1 MQRKLSLVLA
11 MLMILSAVYVP
22 TAMAAE
28 VSAISITENQC
39 YYIGE
44 DREAEALK
52 VSGELADGTSVNLT
66 GDSGITY
73 ESSDETVFKFE
84 GNKLSS
90 TGKKGKS
97 IITVS
102 YNGKK
107 ASIIMIRQDE
117 DAIAGGNKVITQ
129 PATVG
134 TGAPYILAD
143 ESGHDGGTVY
153 GGNTQN
159 WWLRIVKSTNKIT
172 VDGVDKP
179 APNADKW
186 FDEGYR
192 SAGVW
197 FYDDGDSESR
207 PGINTVSITDSI
219 LFHAGFEEDYGYGD
233 FAKMWEGMKSW
244 KVLDGAVLGTS
255 ATEYTGGTYFG
266 NKYNG
271 FKARSKGWHQ
281 FIMSLEKDVEAE
293 FGWSVFSYLDG
304 EFIGKKEVVPSSSE
318 YTDNWGNYWD
328 KLARIEIRTNPSTGK
343 FTYKYGD
350 FYLGGSLE
358 KRNDPTAPVVE
369 SLTIDG
375 VAMDGQTLTANA
387 RIIDADN
394 DRLDTPLYQWEISD
408 DGKAWSAIAGATEST
423 FKLTSD
429 HVGKMLRVIVTPRSM
444 AEPKVGTPKTSEPT
458 GKVSVI
464 MVPPTAVN
472 ASISGT
478 AEPGN
483 TVSAAYTYQKS
494 SSNIDEGES
503 VFVWEISET
512 ETGTYTEVQNSV
524 SKSYLIKKDDAE
536 KYIRVTIIPKD
547 MNGLAGTAI
556 TSSAV
561 KIGKYV
567 VPTAS
572 AAYYVAANGNDSNAG
587 TIDAPF
593 ATIEKARD
601 TIAAAKL
608 PEGGVTVYLRGG
620 TYQISKTIEFK
631 NGNSGTAESPIT
643 YQAYNGEK
651 VEFVGGKTL
660 DTSKI
665 KKVTDE
671 ALLSRLVDENAKSH
685 LYSIDLGE
693 QGVKMT
699 ALQSF
704 GWAQPAYNPSMVY
717 MNNVPLTD
725 ARWPNDDQ
733 SLNLIRAFPVAENG
747 FNDRNQQIKLSLIG
761 NNDKGETVDSDPT
774 DRTEKWHIKSGDAYI
789 GGAIPYFWAN
799 VSLRIDTFD
808 TETKTVT
815 SIDPCVYNLTSGWGS
830 QNKLYFGNIFEEIDR
845 PGESYVDRENN
856 ILYFYPVGDTVG
868 SNMVVSTLNRSMVTI
883 NDASY
888 INFKNIAFK
897 ETRITPVTVNN
908 SKNIVFDGNEFSG
921 SSNSALELIGS
932 ESCEIL
938 NSHFSNIANTAISVK
953 NSGNRKTLRSG
964 NVLIENNYFHNCNL
978 IPTSTLFAVSL
989 DNTVGVKLR
998 HNEFDD
1004 LKAAAVRND
1013 SSNNTVFEYN
1023 KVSNSLYF
1031 SSDMGAFYWGR
1042 DNTVLGTVVRYNYF
1056 TNFATDC
1063 WALQEGYV
1071 DAVFWDDG
1079 AAGPELYGNVFYN
1092 AGRELSQVRT
1102 NGGEVSNVHGNVF
1115 VNDTEPLRYASYLW
1129 GWGPRSYAYKDTD
1142 NSTVSVD
1149 QTIPACNWLYLFNMR
1164 DLMGK
1169 TEGSTNRAEGNSGT
1183 WSDTK
1188 KDLLWSSEWKEAYKD
1203 TLWNDT
1209 LNLYSKELYDGAKK
1223 FYDAKDEYGLLKFI
1237 NENLPKKINNVAH
1250 NNLTV
1255 GTTKFTD
1262 ISYGG
1267 TSHDNYAQTNV
1278 NTAKSL
1284 FKDYGKDFT
1293 LTDEG
1298 LRTVKASAPEF
1309 EQIPFGEMG
1318 RTTNAWGHKPSVTV
1332 KSDIVS
1338 GIAAA
1343 GGEISA
1349 NYDFIDADGDKE
1361 GLSQIYW
1368 YVADK
1373 KNGEYTMIE
1382 GKAGKTL
1389 ELTDEYAGRY
1399 IKYKVIPY
1407 DTNTMRGETVMS
1419 EPVQIRQAS
1428 SIDLTALNAAMKAA
1442 REALEGAA
1450 VGTGAGQ
1457 YPKAAYDEL
1466 SAALNEAQ
1474 TAANDPELTQYAAN
1488 NAAAKLEAAVAKF
1501 EKQKIPAIDMDKIVH
1516 MNINPLLADSGNWDN
1531 PGGNMKFENGS
1542 MVIDAANFDLA
1553 TYKAAKYLN
1562 HEISFRMKFEPAEE
1576 TGWVGIYFR
1585 QAVTDKNVWSS
1596 GNCGLMYDIKKDIMN
1611 IQQHDGGKIAG
1622 EDAMIDTVTNNFLS
1636 FGEEHIVT
1644 LGVYDTDEAN
1654 KVFWQLKVDG
1664 NVVYEKSTEI
1674 RDLYGKEGYFGFSSG
1689 KGKLTISPTEA
1700 DKTKLAEKIAK
1711 AENMTFVA
1719 GNGYGEYPKDKV
1731 DDFNKAL
1738 ADAKTA
1744 NARNDLTQY
1753 DADKAIENINDAIEA
1768 LDESVIT
1775 KETVTADKTIK
1786 INSKYPKAEIK
1797 AEKSANDVK
1806 LETEKSTSLPGIKI
1820 TAERSIG
1827 TVTAEI
1833 FEDTKLSGNGTLLAA
1848 KELSEPSVTL
1858 NNTANVTVISMADGS
1873 LAADKAVRIV
1883 LPGQAKKNLGIIVN
1897 GKFSR
1902 VTKKLSE
1909 DSEKTADSELKA
1921 GETAFIKSGDDYII
1935 WTKVLGEFVTY
1946 NTSSS
1951 DDGNSNDQPGGG
1963 SGNSTINNPYGNKGN
1978 GGFYSTDTTNPNL
1991 DTTVCFND
1999 IQNHWAKADIMAM
2012 YRIGVVSGVNDTT
2025 FDPDRNITR
2034 AEFAALIAR
2043 ALKLSEDAPS
2053 VFDDVEK
2060 GSWYETSVNAC
2071 AKAEI
2076 ITGFDGK
2083 FRPNDTITRNEM
2095 AVIIS
2100 NAYSYLGKKGE
2111 NGGIDKFTDKSE
2123 IADWAKPAVDICTT
2137 VGLISGMTDTTFEGD
2152 KTATRAQAASIL
2164 KRLLDK

>member
-1 MQRKLSLVLA
+1 MQRKLSLILV
-11 MLMILSAVYVP
+11 MLMILSTVCMPFV
-22 TAMAAE
+22 MAADIT
-28 VSAISITENQC
+28 AISITQNKC
-39 YYIGE
+39 FYLGE
-44 DREAEALK
+44 DRASEALK
-52 VSGELADGTSVNLT
+52 VTATLADGSETDLT

-73 ESSDETVFKFE
+73 ASSDETVFKFE

-90 TGKKGKS
+90 TGK
-97 IITVS
+97 
-102 YNGKK
+102 NGK
-107 ASIIMIRQDE
+107 AIIS
-117 DAIAGGNKVITQ
+117 A
-129 PATVG
+129 
-134 TGAPYILAD
+134 
-143 ESGHDGGTVY
+143 VY
-153 GGNTQN
+153 GGKTAKMVMARQDAKTAANQPITADVHVSGYNNISYITSGTPGTAEGGHYDGNALSNWANNWTVRLMRKSWAQN
-159 WWLRIVKSTNKIT
+159 N
-172 VDGVDKP
+172 DPEKP
-179 APNADKW
+179 GTDMENRWYDS
-186 FDEGYR
+186 GYR
-192 SAGVW
+192 SVAGW
-197 FYDDGDSESR
+197 FYDDGDT
-207 PGINTVSITDSI
+207 GHKQGYDFVVFTDSS
-219 LFHAGFEEDYGYGD
+219 LFHQNSKFEEDYGYGD
-233 FAKMWEGMKSW
+233 FAAKWKGMNSW
-244 KVLDGAVLGTS
+244 QIVSSGIMRGQGDEYINGTP
-255 ATEYTGGTYFG
+255 YGGNYG
-266 NKYNG
+266 I
-271 FKARSKGWHQ
+271 KARKKGWHQ
-281 FIMSLEKDVEAE
+281 FVMSLEKNSEAE
-293 FGWSVFSYLDG
+293 YGWTVYTYLDG
-304 EFIGKKEVVPSSSE
+304 DLVGTKDVVPE
-318 YTDNWGNYWD
+318 EETMPAGITDCNSW
-328 KLARIEIRTNPSTGK
+328 AAIEIRPVYQDG
-343 FTYKYGD
+343 YKNYMD
-350 FYLGGSLE
+350 DMVLMGSLE
-358 KRNDPTAPVVE
+358 KRKEPTAPVVSSVSIE
-369 SLTIDG
+369 GLQ
-375 VAMDGQTLTANA
+375 MEGQKLTASA
-387 RIIDADN
+387 KIYDAD
-394 DRLDTPLYQWEISD
+394 DDKLDTPLYQWQSSADGSAWD
-408 DGKAWSAIAGATEST
+408 DIAGETADTIDLKKEY
-423 FKLTSD
+423 
-429 HVGKMLRVIVTPRSM
+429 VGKMLRIVVTPRSTVD
-444 AEPKVGTPKTSEPT
+444 PKVGAPAASDPTSKIVEAVTPPSAKDVSVTGVPDT
-458 GKVSVI
+458 GKNL
-464 MVPPTAVN
+464 T
-472 ASISGT
+472 
-478 AEPGN
+478 
-483 TVSAAYTYQKS
+483 AAYTYVPS
-494 SSNIDEGES
+494 ESNVEEGATK
-503 VFVWEISET
+503 FVWEISDT
-512 ETGTYTEVQNSV
+512 EGGTYTELKGGT
-524 SKSYLIKKDDAE
+524 SKIYTVMQADAE
-536 KYIRVTIIPKD
+536 KYIRVKVIPTDKH
-547 MNGLAGTAI
+547 GIPGTPVVSAAI
-556 TSSAV
+556 KTN
-561 KIGKYV
+561 KYTEPV
-567 VPTAS
+567 AAS
-572 AAYYVAANGNDSNAG
+572 AYYVAKNGNDENDG

-601 TIAAAKL
+601 VLESIKL
-608 PEGGVTVYLRGG
+608 PEGGVTVYVRGG
-620 TYQISKTIEFK
+620 TYQITKTIEFGAK
-631 NGNSGTAESPIT
+631 NSGTAERPIT

-671 ALLSRLVDENAKSH
+671 AILNRLVDQDARKN
-685 LYSIDLGE
+685 LYMLDLAE
-693 QGVKMT
+693 QGVKMSKI
-699 ALQSF
+699 ASYGNGF
-704 GWAQPAYNPSMVY
+704 ADYNPNEIY
-717 MNNVPLTD
+717 MNNMLLTN
-725 ARWPNDDQ
+725 ARWPNNDESQ
-733 SLNLIRAFPVAENG
+733 GLVQAAPVSEEGYNAVGQKYKYSFPDPEN
-747 FNDRNQQIKLSLIG
+747 RSA
-761 NNDKGETVDSDPT
+761 
-774 DRTEKWHIKSGDAYI
+774 KWTIKSGDAYM
-789 GGAIPYFWAN
+789 GGALVYFWAD
-799 VSLRIDTFD
+799 SSYTIDTFD
-808 TETKTVT
+808 KEAKTVT
-815 SIDPCVYNLTSGWGS
+815 TVNNTNIAATPGAGWG
-830 QNKLYFGNIFEEIDR
+830 QQYKVYFGNIFEEIDV
-845 PGESYVDRENN
+845 PGEMYVDREKN
-856 ILYFYPVGDTVG
+856 ILYFYPLVDVNGCE
-868 SNMVVSTLNRSMVTI
+868 MVVSTTDKNMLDFNG
-883 NDASY
+883 ASN
-888 INFKNIAFK
+888 ITFKGIDFK
-897 ETRITPVTVNN
+897 ETRKTPVNIEN
-908 SKNIVFDGNEFSG
+908 SDNIKIEGGEISG
-921 SSNSALELIGS
+921 SAQSGIK
-932 ESCEIL
+932 IL
-938 NSHFSNIANTAISVK
+938 NSTNCKITGCHMFNIASSAIYLQ
-953 NSGNRKTLRSG
+953 GGDRETLKPS
-964 NVLIENNYFHNCNL
+964 NNIIENNYIHAVNYR
-978 IPTSTLFAVSL
+978 PGDRFAITMH
-989 DNTVGVKLR
+989 DTVGVTVS

-1004 LKAAAVRND
+1004 LPHAAIDIRKSND
-1013 SSNNTVFEYN
+1013 ITIEYN
-1023 KVSNSLYF
+1023 TISHALYF
-1031 SSDMGAFYWGR
+1031 DSDMGSIYWGR
-1042 DNTVLGTVVRYNYF
+1042 DNTTMGIVVRYNYF
-1056 TNFATDC
+1056 RDFETDL
-1063 WALQEGYV
+1063 WAIQDGYG
-1071 DAVFWDDG
+1071 DGVFWDDG
-1079 AAGPELYGNVFYN
+1079 AVGPELYGNVFYN
-1092 AGRELSQVRT
+1092 GARHYSSIRA
-1102 NGGEVSNVHGNVF
+1102 NGGEVQNVYN
-1115 VNDTEPLRYASYLW
+1115 NLIIDDNNTTQYAAFLF
-1129 GWGPRSYAYKDTD
+1129 GWGTHCWGPEYTYNGKK
-1142 NSTVSVD
+1142 VD
-1149 QTIPACNWLYLFNMR
+1149 PSIPANTWLYMTDMR
-1164 DLMGK
+1164 TVIG
-1169 TEGSTNRAEGNSGT
+1169 TAEGSPNRAEGNSNLWVPYNRAHYL
-1183 WSDTK
+1183 WSDA
-1188 KDLLWSSEWKEAYKD
+1188 WKEHYKD
-1203 TLWNDT
+1203 TIWAKNIE
-1209 LNLYSKELYDGAKK
+1209 LYSQKNYEGAKK
-1223 FYDAKDEYGLLKFI
+1223 FFDAKDEYGLLQYIDENFPKGYN
-1237 NENLPKKINNVAH
+1237 NEYHNNVMIGQTRILPIY
-1250 NNLTV
+1250 NGN
-1255 GTTKFTD
+1255 
-1262 ISYGG
+1262 IN
-1267 TSHDNYAQTNV
+1267 HDNYSNENV

-1309 EQIPFGEMG
+1309 EQIPFNQMG
-1318 RTTNAWGHKPSVTV
+1318 RTTDNWGHKPSVTV

-1349 NYDFIDADGDKE
+1349 SYDFTDADGDKE
-1361 GLSQIYW
+1361 GLTQIYW

-1373 KNGEYTMIE
+1373 KNGEYTMSE

-1419 EPVQIRQAS
+1419 EPVKVREAS

-1442 REALEGAA
+1442 REALEGAT

-1457 YPKAAYDEL
+1457 YPQAAYDEL
-1466 SAALNEAQ
+1466 TAALSEAQ

-1562 HEISFRMKFEPAEE
+1562 HEISFKVKFEPSDES
-1576 TGWVGIYFR
+1576 GWVGIYFR
-1585 QAVTDKNVWSS
+1585 QPATNKKVWES
-1596 GNCGLMYDIKKDIMN
+1596 GGGGLMYDIKKDIMN

-1622 EDAMIDTVTNNFLS
+1622 EDAMIDTVANNFLS

-1753 DADKAIENINDAIEA
+1753 DVDKAIENINDAIEV

-1806 LETEKSTSLPGIKI
+1806 LETEKNTSLPGIKI

-1935 WTKVLGEFVTY
+1935 WTKVLGEFATY

-1963 SGNSTINNPYGNKGN
+1963 SGKGGTTNNPYGNKGN

-2012 YRIGVVSGVNDTT
+2012 YRLGVVSGVNDTT

-2053 VFDDVEK
+2053 VFSDVEK

-2123 IADWAKPAVDICTT
+2123 IADWAKPSVDVCTT

>member
-11 MLMILSAVYVP
+11 MLMILSVVYVP

-73 ESSDETVFKFE
+73 ESSDDSVFRFE
-84 GNKLSS
+84 GNKLFS
-90 TGKKGKS
+90 TGK
-97 IITVS
+97 
-102 YNGKK
+102 NGKAMIK
-107 ASIIMIRQDE
+107 ATYGENSASILMIRTDFANQPDLSKYE
-117 DAIAGGNKVITQ
+117 TSGEPGTAQGGHYD
-129 PATVG
+129 G
-134 TGAPYILAD
+134 TSAD
-143 ESGHDGGTVY
+143 TLDPDVTAYWQCRISLEGT
-153 GGNTQN
+153 N
-159 WWLRIVKSTNKIT
+159 WFG
-172 VDGVDKP
+172 D
-179 APNADKW
+179 
-186 FDEGYR
+186 GYR
-192 SAGVW
+192 SLGGW
-197 FYDDGDSESR
+197 FYDDLSVSKDSGLRKGFSVR
-207 PGINTVSITDSI
+207 IIDRIDKHPDFVS
-219 LFHAGFEEDYGYGD
+219 DYGYTPEL
-233 FAKMWEGMKSW
+233 AEKW
-244 KVLDGAVLGTS
+244 KDMQCVSFDGTVYS
-255 ATEYTGGTYFG
+255 KATDISSDLWYQSNPDTWGII
-266 NKYNG
+266 NKAWS
-271 FKARSKGWHQ
+271 FKKRTKGWHNI
-281 FIMSLEKDVEAE
+281 FFSLEKNPEAE
-293 FGWSVFSYLDG
+293 YGWTLYFYMDG
-304 EFIGKKEVVPSSSE
+304 ELTGQKDIVPQTNLDSNNAYLTLMCNYDAAKKVSH
-318 YTDNWGNYWD
+318 YTDDYIAAGALD
-328 KLARIEIRTNPSTGK
+328 SADTA
-343 FTYKYGD
+343 
-350 FYLGGSLE
+350 
-358 KRNDPTAPVVE
+358 TAP
-369 SLTIDG
+369 I
-375 VAMDGQTLTANA
+375 VAELSVSGIAMEGQTLTANA
-387 RIIDADN
+387 LIADAEKDE
-394 DRLDTPLYQWEISD
+394 LDTPEYKWQSSA
-408 DGKAWSAIAGATEST
+408 DGSVWTDVPGAVSKEY
-423 FKLTSD
+423 KLTAGD
-429 HVGKMLRVIVTPRSM
+429 VGKLFRVAVTPKST
-444 AEPKVGTPKTSEPT
+444 AEPKT
-458 GKVSVI
+458 GAEKISKATNAVAKAQE
-464 MVPPTAVN
+464 PPTAKDVAIN
-472 ASISGT
+472 GKPETGSTLS
-478 AEPGN
+478 
-483 TVSAAYTYQKS
+483 VSYTYVPSKD
-494 SSNIDEGES
+494 NVEEGDS
-503 VFVWEISET
+503 TFVWEISDT
-512 ETGTYTEVQNSV
+512 ENGDFREVQNSA
-524 SKSYLIKKDDAE
+524 SKEYTLKSTEAD
-536 KYIRVTIIPKD
+536 KYIRVKVVPTDKLGIP
-547 MNGLAGTAI
+547 GAAVV
-556 TSSAV
+556 SSAV
-561 KIGKYV
+561 KI
-567 VPTAS
+567 TAWKPPVS
-572 AAYYVAANGNDSNAG
+572 ETTYYVAANGSDENPG
-587 TIDAPF
+587 TVDAPF

-601 TIAAAKL
+601 VISGLTV
-608 PEGGVTVYLRGG
+608 PDGGVTVYIRGG
-620 TYQISKTIEFK
+620 SYQITDTIQFGT
-631 NGNSGTAESPIT
+631 NNSGTAENPIT
-643 YQAYNGEK
+643 YAAYPGED
-651 VEFVGGKTL
+651 VSFVGGKIL

-671 ALLSRLVDENAKSH
+671 TLLNRLVDENAKNH
-685 LYSIDLGE
+685 LCSIDLGE

-699 ALQSF
+699 PIQSF

-733 SLNLIRAFPVAENG
+733 SMNLIQGFPVTENG

-774 DRTEKWHIKSGDAYI
+774 DRTKKWHIKSGDAYI

-799 VSLRIDTFD
+799 VSLRIDAFN

-815 SIDPCVYNLTSGWGS
+815 SIEPCVYNLTSGWGS

-845 PGESYVDRENN
+845 PGESYVDREKN
-856 ILYFYPVGDTVG
+856 ILYFYPVGDTAG

-897 ETRITPVTVNN
+897 ETRITPVTVTN
-908 SKNIVFDGNEFSG
+908 SRNIIFDGNEFSG

-938 NSHFSNIANTAISVK
+938 NSHFYNIANTAISVK
-953 NSGNRKTLRSG
+953 NSGDRKTLRSG
-964 NVLIENNYFHNCNL
+964 NILIENNYFHNCNL

-989 DNTVGVKLR
+989 ENTVGVKIR

-1013 SSNNTVFEYN
+1013 SSNNTLIEYN

-1031 SSDMGAFYWGR
+1031 SSDMGSIYWGR

-1063 WALQEGYV
+1063 WALQEGCV

-1079 AAGPELYGNVFYN
+1079 ATGPDLYGNVFYN
-1092 AGRELSQVRT
+1092 AGCEYSQVRT

-1115 VNDTEPLRYASYLW
+1115 INDTEPLRYAAYLW
-1129 GWGPRSYAYKDTD
+1129 GWGPRWYAYKDTD

-1149 QTIPACNWLYLFNMR
+1149 QKIPACNWLYIFNMR

-1169 TEGSTNRAEGNSGT
+1169 TEGSTNRAEGNSNT
-1183 WSDTK
+1183 WYDFK

-1209 LNLYSKELYDGAKK
+1209 LNLYSKELYDGAKN
-1223 FYDAKDEYGLLKFI
+1223 FYDSKDEYGLLKFI

-1250 NNLTV
+1250 NNVTV
-1255 GTTKFTD
+1255 GTTRFTD

-1298 LRTVKASAPEF
+1298 LRTVQASAPEF

-1338 GIAAA
+1338 GILSA
-1343 GGEISA
+1343 GNEISA
-1349 NYDFIDADGDKE
+1349 SYDFTDADGDKE
-1361 GLSQIYW
+1361 GLTQVYW

-1419 EPVQIRQAS
+1419 EPVKVREAS
-1428 SIDLTALNAAMKAA
+1428 SIDLTSLNAAMKAA

-1457 YPKAAYDEL
+1457 YPQAAYDEL
-1466 SAALNEAQ
+1466 AAALSEAQ

-1488 NAAAKLEAAVAKF
+1488 NAATKLEAAVAKF

-1516 MNINPLLADSGNWDN
+1516 MNINPLLADTENWDN

-1562 HEISFRMKFEPAEE
+1562 HEISFKVKFEPSDES
-1576 TGWVGIYFR
+1576 GWVGIYFR
-1585 QAVTDKNVWSS
+1585 QPATNKKVWES
-1596 GNCGLMYDIKKDIMN
+1596 GGGGLMYDIKKDIMN
-1611 IQQHDGGKIAG
+1611 IQQHDGGKIA
-1622 EDAMIDTVTNNFLS
+1622 DAMVDTVANNFLS

-1644 LGVYDTDEAN
+1644 LGVYDTDEKN

-1700 DKTKLAEKIAK
+1700 DKTKLAEKIAN

-1731 DDFNKAL
+1731 DAFNKAV
-1738 ADAKTA
+1738 ADAKATHA
-1744 NARNDLTQY
+1744 KADITQY

-1833 FEDTKLSGNGTLLAA
+1833 FEDTKLSGSGTLLAA
-1848 KELSEPSVTL
+1848 KELSEPSA
-1858 NNTANVTVISMADGS
+1858 NIGNAANTVVISMAEGS
-1873 LAADKAVRIV
+1873 LTTDKAVRIV

-1902 VTKKLSE
+1902 VTKRLSE
-1909 DSEKTADSELKA
+1909 DSERLANSELKA

-1951 DDGNSNDQPGGG
+1951 SQEDNNNQPGGG
-1963 SGNSTINNPYGNKGN
+1963 SGKGGTTNNPYGNKGN

-2012 YRIGVVSGVNDTT
+2012 YRLGVVSGVNDTT

-2111 NGGIDKFTDKSE
+2111 NGGIDKFADKSE
-2123 IADWAKPAVDICTT
+2123 IADWAKPSVDVCTT